1 MQILISLRV
10 FRIKCQYVWPLT
22 YHLGLCVEKYP
33 NKKSKCCHTLLE
45 YSLLWGSNKAWAMV
59 TLVSFQGLINSKTSI
74 PITFTWV
81 SSPAG
86 HNLSVCLALN
96 FFSYQHPSN
105 QEAGFC
111 IFFSVLE
118 ILPPTEALLLAVM
131 H

>member
-1 MQILISLRV
+1 MTEL
-10 FRIKCQYVWPLT
+10 
-22 YHLGLCVEKYP
+22 
-33 NKKSKCCHTLLE
+33 
-45 YSLLWGSNKAWAMV
+45 
-59 TLVSFQGLINSKTSI
+59 
-74 PITFTWV
+74 
-81 SSPAG
+81 
-86 HNLSVCLALN
+86 LALN